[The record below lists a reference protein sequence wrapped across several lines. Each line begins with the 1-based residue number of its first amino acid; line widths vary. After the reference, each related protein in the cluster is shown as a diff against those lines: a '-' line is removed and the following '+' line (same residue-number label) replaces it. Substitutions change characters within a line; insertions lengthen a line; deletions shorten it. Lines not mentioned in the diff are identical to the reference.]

1 MLLAG
6 SVQAQT
12 FRTLYKFSGTSDGLG
27 PSGTVLFD
35 SQGNMYGTA
44 HGFSQYYGTAWKIDS
59 SGNFT
64 PLHLFDS
71 IQSGYYPC
79 QTVALDSAGNLYGA
93 DSGPGI
99 NFYYGNVWKI
109 DKLGVYTPIYTFTD
123 GSDGSQPVGGVTLG
137 PDGYLYGMTQSG
149 GANKL
154 GTVWKSDTS
163 GNLNP
168 VYTFHGGAEGSG
180 PLGTV
185 AFDTAGNMYGTNYG
199 GGILP
204 DGSNGGG
211 TVWKIDTLGSF
222 SVLHTFTYGAD
233 GANPQAS
240 VRFDSAGN
248 MYGTASSGGAYGWG
262 TVWKINTAG
271 AFSVVHP
278 FTDGSDGGEPNGNI
292 TFDSAGNMYGTAG
305 IANGPF
311 NESGTIWKISPSGVF
326 STIYL
331 ASAPTGYGPAGDV
344 TVDSTGNLYGTFVG
358 GGIELPHEGYC
369 GTIWQISPGNY
380 SLKAIG
386 SSPNVLVGGGTSTG
400 TVYINGVAPG
410 LGLTVNLASNDPNFI
425 VPATVTIPAGA
436 NKMTFPITTL
446 AVFATD
452 SATITGTYQSQTVSM
467 PMTLAATDALH
478 YIVVNPGSV
487 TGGVTTSGTVYLN
500 ASAPIDA
507 YVTLSS
513 SDPSAQ
519 FPINPVKI
527 SAGNISANFT
537 ITTSPAYSVTPINIS
552 ATLGPKTVNCGLL
565 LGVTDSVHYVT
576 ALPNSVTG
584 GGSSTGTVYLTSPAP
599 AGGTFVTISSSSPD
613 LQVSSPAYV
622 LAGQQSATFTITTSG
637 VFAAETVSIY
647 ATLGSKTVSCGFGIG
662 PSAVLHAVT
671 ISPSSVIGGIIT
683 TGTVT
688 LNGPAPIGGAIVS
701 LSSSD
706 PSAKVLSTVTVLEGQ
721 TSANFLIATTP
732 VQSNTNPQISATLNG
747 VSRSCGLIV
756 AAPQL
761 VSFHVSQTTIAGG
774 NTATVTVTISGPAPT
789 GGTTITLGSTSG
801 YATLPSTLVIPAGAT
816 LGTATLSTTTP
827 GGILLFAISAT
838 LGAKTDSINMIL
850 QI

>member
-6 SVQAQT
+6 SVHAQT
-12 FRTLYKFSGTSDGLG
+12 FRTLYKFSGTTDGEG
-27 PSGTVLFD
+27 PMGTVTFD
-35 SQGNMYGTA
+35 SHGNMYGTS
-44 HGFSQYYGTAWKIDS
+44 HGYSQYYGSAWKIDAT
-59 SGNFT
+59 GKFT

-71 IQSGYYPC
+71 IGSGYYPC
-79 QTVALDSAGNLYGA
+79 PTVAVDSAGNLYGS

-99 NFYYGNVWKI
+99 NFYYGNIWKI
-109 DKLGVYTPIYTFTD
+109 DATGGYTPIYTFQD
-123 GSDGSQPVGGVTLG
+123 GADGSQPIGGVTLDSAG
-137 PDGYLYGMTQSG
+137 NLFGATEYG
-149 GANKL
+149 GANKC
-154 GTVWKSDTS
+154 GTVWKLDTNH
-163 GNLNP
+163 NLIP
-168 VYTFHGGAEGSG
+168 IYAFTGEDDGSY
-180 PLGTV
+180 PQGTV
-185 AFDTAGNMYGTNYG
+185 TLDADGNMYGTTLTG
-199 GGILP
+199 GVLP
-204 DGSNGGG
+204 DGSSGGG
-211 TVWKIDTLGSF
+211 TVWKIDTLNHF
-222 SVLHTFTYGAD
+222 SVLHTFNFNVD
-233 GANPQAS
+233 GYDPEAS
-240 VRFDSAGN
+240 VRFDSVGN
-248 MYGTASSGGAYGWG
+248 IYGTASSGGADGWG

-271 AFSVVHP
+271 VFSLLHT
-278 FTDGSDGGEPNGNI
+278 FTNGPDGGEPNGNV
-292 TFDSAGNMYGTAG
+292 TFDAAGNIYGTASVAYG
-305 IANGPF
+305 VF

-326 STIYL
+326 STVYL
-331 ASAPTGYGPAGDV
+331 ASAPTGYAPAGDV
-344 TVDSTGNLYGTFVG
+344 TFDAGGNLYGTFLG
-358 GGIELPHEGYC
+358 GGQSISNEGYF
-369 GTIWQISPGNY
+369 GTVWQISPLNY
-380 SLKAIG
+380 SLKAMG

-400 TVYINGVAPG
+400 TIYLNGVAPG
-410 LGLTVNLASNDPNFI
+410 LGLTVNLSSNDPNFI
-425 VPATVTIPAGA
+425 VPASVPIPAGA
-436 NKMTFPITTL
+436 NKATFPITTL
-446 AVFATD
+446 AVFETD

-487 TGGVTTSGTVYLN
+487 TGGVTSSGTVYLN
-500 ASAPIDA
+500 TSAPIDA

-647 ATLGSKTVSCGFGIG
+647 ATLGNKTVSCGFGIG

-706 PSAKVLSTVTVLEGQ
+706 PSAKVLSTVTVIEGQ

-732 VQSNTNPQISATLNG
+732 VQSNTNPQITATING

-801 YATLPSTLVIPAGAT
+801 YAALPSTLVIPAGAT
-816 LGTATLSTTTP
+816 SGTATLSTTTP
-827 GGILLFAISAT
+827 GGILFFAISAT